1 MANGAGAINQIH
13 VFLHQS
19 PHRLVGCPLVLSFNL
34 IISPD
39 VQQAARS
46 MRWSV
51 MAVVMG
57 CSAVAVFLLHFM
69 RHCSIIQK
77 MTWAK
82 GGFGHGPA
90 PAGHH

>member
-51 MAVVMG
+51 MAVVW
-57 CSAVAVFLLHFM
+57 AAQLLLFFYFIS
-69 RHCSIIQK
+69 CAI
-77 MTWAK
+77 
-82 GGFGHGPA
+82 A
-90 PAGHH
+90 PLFRK